1 MESGSLKF
9 TGLEILRDYLY
20 FLGGGRQV
28 IYNFDSYC
36 VCVGKVNRNHI

>member
-20 FLGGGRQV
+20 FLGGEDRLFIILILIV
-28 IYNFDSYC
+28 FALE
-36 VCVGKVNRNHI
+36 K